1 MERISEAVWLYIKRR
16 PIVKAA
22 LRDGIVNHSA
32 LARML
37 CHEMGLP
44 DDKFD
49 AVKVALTRI
58 SKKVAEREIDLE
70 EKVIGLLRKSSISI
84 QTKVAVV
91 ISRKELELKAI
102 SYSRSGG
109 YTTYILEENEA
120 NKIKKE
126 WGVKSVQKN
135 LNLITIRSGEELEEV
150 PGVIAFVLNALA
162 YEGINVVE
170 FISCYTDT
178 LLVVKE
184 ADTNKAYEILS
195 AVMK

>member
-16 PIVKAA
+16 PTVKAA

-44 DDKFD
+44 DEKFD

-58 SKKVAEREIDLE
+58 SKKVAEKEIGLE
-70 EKVIGLLRKSSISI
+70 EKVIELLRKSSINI
-84 QTKVAVV
+84 QTKISVV

-102 SYSRSGG
+102 SYARSGG
-109 YTTYILEENEA
+109 YTTYILEESEA
-120 NKIKKE
+120 NKVKKE
-126 WGVKSVQKN
+126 WGVKSLQKN
-135 LNLITIRSGEELEEV
+135 LNLITIRSGEELEEI
-150 PGVIAFVLNALA
+150 PGVIAFILNALA
-162 YEGINVVE
+162 YEGINIVE

-178 LLVVKE
+178 LLVIKE
-184 ADTNKAYEILS
+184 ADTNKAYEILF

>member
-1 MERISEAVWLYIKRR
+1 MERISEAIWLYIKRR

-44 DDKFD
+44 DEKFD

-58 SKKVAEREIDLE
+58 SKKVAEREIDME
-70 EKVIGLLRKSSISI
+70 EKVVEVLRKSSINI

-109 YTTYILEENEA
+109 HTTYILEEGEA
-120 NKIKKE
+120 NKVKKE
-126 WGVKSVQKN
+126 WGVKRLQKN

-150 PGVIAFVLNALA
+150 PGVIAFILNALA

-184 ADTNKAYEILS
+184 VDTHKAYEILS
-195 AVMK
+195 AIMK